1 MCARGRVVIPTGARR
16 LDTDRWRSSP
26 APNRVQTLTIDE
38 TVAALYGTLVD
49 TFHHLTVK
57 PNFAHSGF
65 C

>member
-1 MCARGRVVIPTGARR
+1 MCARGCFIFPTGARR

-26 APNRVQTLTIDE
+26 GPTRVQTLTVDE
-38 TVAALYGTLVD
+38 TVAALYGTLAE

-57 PNFAHSGF
+57 PNFAHSRF